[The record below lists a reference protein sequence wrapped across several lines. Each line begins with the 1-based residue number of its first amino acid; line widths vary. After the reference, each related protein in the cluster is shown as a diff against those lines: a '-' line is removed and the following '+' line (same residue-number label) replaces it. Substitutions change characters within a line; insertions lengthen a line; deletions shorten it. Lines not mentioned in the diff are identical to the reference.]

1 MKRLSGALLILGLVL
16 GGVSCGVDKE
26 GTAENLI
33 KSLEDANGSELN
45 DDQKDCLTDVV
56 KGYSDGDLT
65 SLDEDTASPELINE
79 FTGKAFDCIVM
90 LGS

>member
-1 MKRLSGALLILGLVL
+1 MKRRSGALLVIGLVL
-16 GGVSCGVDKE
+16 GGASCGVDKE

-33 KSLEDANGSELN
+33 KSLEEGNGTELN

-56 KGYSDGDLT
+56 KGYSDDDLK
-65 SLDEDTASPELINE
+65 SLDDESATAELIDE
-79 FTGKAFDCIVM
+79 FTGKAYDCIVT

>member
-1 MKRLSGALLILGLVL
+1 MKRLSGALLVLGLVL
-16 GGVSCGVDKE
+16 SGASCGVDKE
-26 GTAENLI
+26 GTADNLI

-56 KGYSDGDLT
+56 EEYPGGDLE
-65 SLDEDTASPELINE
+65 SLANDKASPELIDE
-79 FTGKAFDCIVM
+79 FTGKAYDCIVM

>member
-1 MKRLSGALLILGLVL
+1 MKRLSGALLVLGLVL
-16 GGVSCGVDKE
+16 GGASCGVDKQ

-33 KSLEDANGSELN
+33 KSFEDANGTELN

-56 KGYSDGDLT
+56 EGYSDDDLK
-65 SLDEDTASPELINE
+65 SLDGDDASDELIDE
-79 FTGKAFDCIVM
+79 FTGKAYDCIVM

>member
-1 MKRLSGALLILGLVL
+1 MKRLSGALLVLGLVL
-16 GGVSCGVDKE
+16 GGASCGVDKE

-56 KGYSDGDLT
+56 NEYSDDELK
-65 SLDEDTASPELINE
+65 SLDNGKAGAPLIDE
-79 FTGKAFDCIVM
+79 FTGKAYDCVVM